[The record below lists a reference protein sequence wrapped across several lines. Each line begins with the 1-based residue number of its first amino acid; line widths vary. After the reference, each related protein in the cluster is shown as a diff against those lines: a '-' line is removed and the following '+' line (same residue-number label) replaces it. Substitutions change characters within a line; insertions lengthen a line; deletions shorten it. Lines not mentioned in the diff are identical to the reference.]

1 MKLRK
6 KLMLLEDFDA
16 QSNAKVNTEVKAE
29 VKTETKTGE
38 AIRTE
43 VIADVDAIL
52 TNLETLSAQMSEG
65 NVTLNESFDDLIKQI
80 MSTAMYGRAKSML
93 GEFEKLAT
101 DADQNILDGRIASKT

>member
-6 KLMLLEDFDA
+6 KLMLLEDFKTQA
-16 QSNAKVNTEVKAE
+16 NAKVNTEVKAE
-29 VKTETKTGE
+29 VKTKPETKTGE

-65 NVTLNESFDDLIKQI
+65 NITLNESFDDI
-80 MSTAMYGRAKSML
+80 MKSISN
-93 GEFEKLAT
+93 A
-101 DADQNILDGRIASKT
+101 

>member
-6 KLMLLEDFDA
+6 KLMLLEEFDA

-52 TNLETLSAQMSEG
+52 TNLETLSAQITE
-65 NVTLNESFDDLIKQI
+65 NYIN
-80 MSTAMYGRAKSML
+80 
-93 GEFEKLAT
+93 
-101 DADQNILDGRIASKT
+101 